1 MPPSLLPVPRA
12 GFVTSEHVCF
22 FRGDSRTTA
31 ELIAA
36 KTPSPTCTLYLI
48 NRDHAFTQDVLKT
61 LCLLFVG
68 VIIATAIA
76 LFLRSRMGQSKARGE
91 EGDGLINGELSDGSI
106 KKAPPFLS
114 SSPAPPVGEKK
125 GPFSLLGCA
134 SPRPKGAPKRS
145 IVDMYKQQ
153 AGPALHLSKWTPGEH
168 PPAEAA
174 ALTEIARAFLSNTQ
188 SAGLST
194 ADELR
199 PELGAVATKAAAT
212 QVRVRVNP
220 HRSPNPNPNPSP
232 SSKPNPNPDPNPNPK
247 QDAARAALK
256 EMDAAAESAKQGGL
270 CGCTSAS
277 MAKTKRDEVLLAAPS
292 PQP

>member
-1 MPPSLLPVPRA
+1 M
-12 GFVTSEHVCF
+12 EHVCF
-22 FRGDSRTTA
+22 FRGASRSTQ

-36 KTPSPTCTLYLI
+36 KIPNKICTLYLI
-48 NRDHAFTQDVLKT
+48 NRYVAFTKGMNKT
-61 LCLLFVG
+61 LCQIFVG
-68 VIIATAIA
+68 VIIGTAIC
-76 LFLRSRMGQSKARGE
+76 LFVRSRGRQSKARGE
-91 EGDGLINGELSDGSI
+91 EGDGLVNGELSDGSI
-106 KKAPPFLS
+106 KKPSAILS

-212 QVRVRVNP
+212 QVRVRVKPN
-220 HRSPNPNPNPSP
+220 RSPNPNPNPSP
-232 SSKPNPNPDPNPNPK
+232 SSNPNPNPYPY

-256 EMDAAAESAKQGGL
+256 EMDAAAESAKSGGL

-277 MAKTKRDEVLLAAPS
+277 MAKTKRDEVLLAAP
-292 PQP
+292 

>member
-1 MPPSLLPVPRA
+1 M
-12 GFVTSEHVCF
+12 EHVCY
-22 FRGDSRTTA
+22 FRGASRSTQ
-31 ELIAA
+31 ELITA
-36 KTPSPTCTLYLI
+36 KIPNSICTLYLI
-48 NRDHAFTQDVLKT
+48 NRYVAFTKGMNKT
-61 LCLLFVG
+61 LCQIFVGLIIAIAICLFV
-68 VIIATAIA
+68 
-76 LFLRSRMGQSKARGE
+76 RSRGRQSKARGE

-106 KKAPPFLS
+106 KKPPAILS

-174 ALTEIARAFLSNTQ
+174 ALAEIARAFLSNTQ

-194 ADELR
+194 AEELR

-220 HRSPNPNPNPSP
+220 NRSPNPSP
-232 SSKPNPNPDPNPNPK
+232 SPSPNSNPNPNPNPK

-256 EMDAAAESAKQGGL
+256 EMDAAAESAKSGGL

-277 MAKTKRDEVLLAAPS
+277 MAKTKRDEVLLAAP
-292 PQP
+292 

>member
-1 MPPSLLPVPRA
+1 M
-12 GFVTSEHVCF
+12 EHVCY
-22 FRGDSRTTA
+22 FRGASRSTQ
-31 ELIAA
+31 ELITA
-36 KTPSPTCTLYLI
+36 KIPNSICTLYLI
-48 NRDHAFTQDVLKT
+48 NRYVAFTKGMNKT
-61 LCLLFVG
+61 LCQIFVG
-68 VIIATAIA
+68 LIIAIAIC
-76 LFLRSRMGQSKARGE
+76 LFCQSKARGRQSKARGE

-106 KKAPPFLS
+106 KKPPAILS

>member
-1 MPPSLLPVPRA
+1 M
-12 GFVTSEHVCF
+12 EHVCY
-22 FRGDSRTTA
+22 FRGASRSTQ
-31 ELIAA
+31 ELINA
-36 KTPSPTCTLYLI
+36 KIPNSICTLYLI
-48 NRDHAFTQDVLKT
+48 NRYVAFTKGMNKT
-61 LCLLFVG
+61 LCQIFVGLIIAIAICLFV
-68 VIIATAIA
+68 
-76 LFLRSRMGQSKARGE
+76 RSRGRQSKARGE

-106 KKAPPFLS
+106 KKPSAILS

-199 PELGAVATKAAAT
+199 PELAAVATKAAAT

-220 HRSPNPNPNPSP
+220 NPSPNPNPNPSP
-232 SSKPNPNPDPNPNPK
+232 SSHPNPNPYPY